1 MNANN
6 IKSDVSKAHKFNICI
21 PLDLEYGVNVS
32 YGKFGDLLGVV
43 KAITGK
49 TPEK

>member
-21 PLDLEYGVNVS
+21 PLDLEDGVNVS
-32 YGKFGDLLGVV
+32 YGKFGCLLNDV
-43 KAITGK
+43 KAIHGK
-49 TPEK
+49 AV